1 MAVRLPRL
9 RARFAPWLLAAVL
22 YAGFFG
28 WYTDLRGPLSDSEV
42 DAFVARA
49 SERGDDPELV
59 ASLERFFREDTGR
72 QFLMVNAID
81 MSEDPPDVAG
91 APAGATASELMDLYM
106 EHMYGELFKQACHP
120 VSFGEAVHEA
130 VDLVGIEGAAQWTA
144 GAVFRY
150 RSRRSFMAI
159 VEHPDM
165 AERHAFK
172 LAALDKTISYPIEP
186 SLFLGD
192 LRLILGLLLLS
203 LAAVSSSVLT
213 RATRATD

>member
-1 MAVRLPRL
+1 MPFGLAHP
-9 RARFAPWLLAAVL
+9 RARLAPWVLAAIV
-22 YAGFFG
+22 YAGFFA
-28 WYTDLRGPLSDSEV
+28 WYTDLRGPLSDAEV
-42 DAFVARA
+42 DAFVARTTQSA
-49 SERGDDPELV
+49 HTPETV

-91 APAGATASELMDLYM
+91 APPGATAGELMDLYM
-106 EHMYGELFKQACHP
+106 EHMYGELFKRACHP

-130 VDLVGIEGAAQWTA
+130 VDLVGIEGAEQWTA

-165 AERHAFK
+165 AERHDFK
-172 LAALDKTISYPIEP
+172 LAALDKTIAYPIEP
-186 SLFLGD
+186 GLFLGD

-213 RATRATD
+213 RATRAGA